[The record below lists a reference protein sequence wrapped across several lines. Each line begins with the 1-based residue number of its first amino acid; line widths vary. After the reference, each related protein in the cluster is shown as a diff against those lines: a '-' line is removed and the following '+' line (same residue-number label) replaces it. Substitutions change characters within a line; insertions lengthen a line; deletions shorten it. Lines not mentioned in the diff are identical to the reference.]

1 MALSKRK
8 KAMYMRYVMY
18 IISIAILIVV
28 IFFIDWGRLGSAMFR
43 WSIVKDQFPNIL
55 TKAAKNTVI
64 FTVLGFTGGMSFG
77 LLFAL
82 MRLSTIRPYRWFAAT
97 YIEIFRGI
105 PLLVTLLI
113 LGFGIPIATGW
124 HWPNPYLQ
132 GAIPLSLVASAYMA
146 ETIRAGIE
154 AVPKG
159 QMEAARSLGMSYG
172 RAMVTIIIPQALRVI
187 VPPLTNEFVL
197 LIKDTSLISVLGVT
211 AATKDLA
218 RFGRDGVNHTA
229 NATPLIVAG
238 LVYLAMT
245 LPLTQLV
252 AWMERRQKAVSR

>member
-8 KAMYMRYVMY
+8 RSMY
-18 IISIAILIVV
+18 IRWTVYAVTIALLIAVALFV
-28 IFFIDWGRLGSAMFR
+28 NWGRLADAMFR
-43 WSIVKDQFPNIL
+43 WDLVVDQFPGIL
-55 TKAAKNTVI
+55 TKAAKNTLI
-64 FTVLGFTGGMSFG
+64 YTVLGFSGGLVLG

-82 MRLSTIRPYRWFAAT
+82 MRLSKNRAYRWFAGG

-105 PLLVTLLI
+105 PLVVTLLI
-113 LGFGIPIATGW
+113 LGFGIPIAFKW
-124 HWPNPYLQ
+124 SWPSPWLR
-132 GAIPLSLVASAYMA
+132 GAVPLALVAGAYMA

-159 QMEAARSLGMSYG
+159 QMEAARSLGMSYP
-172 RAMVTIIIPQALRVI
+172 RAMTTIVIPQALRVI
-187 VPPLTNEFVL
+187 VPPLTNELVL

-211 AATKDLA
+211 EGTIDLA
-218 RFGRDGVNHTA
+218 RFGRDGVNATA

-252 AWMERRQKAVSR
+252 AWMERKQKRASR

>member
-18 IISIAILIVV
+18 IARIAILVVV
-28 IFFIDWGRLGSAMFR
+28 ILFIDWGRLGNAMFR

-55 TKAAKNTVI
+55 TKAAKNTVV

-159 QMEAARSLGMSYG
+159 QMEAARSLGMSYS
-172 RAMVTIIIPQALRVI
+172 RAMITIIIPQALRII

-218 RFGRDGVNHTA
+218 RFGRDGVNSTA

-252 AWMERRQKAVSR
+252 AWMERRQKAASR

>member
-18 IISIAILIVV
+18 VISIAILIVV
-28 IFFIDWGRLGSAMFR
+28 TLFIDWGRLGSAMFR
-43 WSIVKDQFPNIL
+43 WSIVKDQFPDIL
-55 TKAAKNTVI
+55 TKAAKNTVV

-159 QMEAARSLGMSYG
+159 QMEAARSLGMSYA
-172 RAMVTIIIPQALRVI
+172 RAMITIIIPQALRVI

>member
-8 KAMYMRYVMY
+8 KSMYMRYVMY
-18 IISIAILIVV
+18 IVSIVILIVV
-28 IFFIDWGRLGSAMFR
+28 ILFIDWGRLGNAMFR

-55 TKAAKNTVI
+55 TKAAKNTVV

-82 MRLSTIRPYRWFAAT
+82 MRLSTVRPYRWFAAT

-159 QMEAARSLGMSYG
+159 QMEAARSLGMSYS
-172 RAMVTIIIPQALRVI
+172 RAMITIIIPQALRII

-218 RFGRDGVNHTA
+218 RFGRDGVNDTA

-245 LPLTQLV
+245 VPLTQLV
-252 AWMERRQKAVSR
+252 AWMERRQKAASR

>member
-1 MALSKRK
+1 MTLSKRQR
-8 KAMYMRYVMY
+8 AMYTRYAIYTLSVLAIGVM
-18 IISIAILIVV
+18 ALLV
-28 IFFIDWGRLGSAMFR
+28 DWSRLGNAMFR
-43 WSIVKDQFPNIL
+43 WDLVRDQFPNIL
-55 TKAAKNTVI
+55 TKAAKNTVV
-64 FTVLGFTGGMSFG
+64 FTILGFIGGLSLA

-82 MRLSTIRPYRWFAAT
+82 MRLSSIRPYRWFAAT

-105 PLLVTLLI
+105 PLLVTLLA

-124 HWPNPYLQ
+124 NWPNAYLQ
-132 GAIPLSLVASAYMA
+132 GAVPLALVASAYMA

-159 QMEAARSLGMSYG
+159 QMEAARSLGMSYP
-172 RAMVTIIIPQALRVI
+172 RAMITIVVPQALRII

-211 AATKDLA
+211 DKTIDLA
-218 RFGRDGVNHTA
+218 QFGNDGVAQEA

-252 AWMERRQKAVSR
+252 AYMERRAKAAGK

>member
-8 KAMYMRYVMY
+8 RAMYTRYAVY
-18 IISIAILIVV
+18 ALSIAALVAMV
-28 IFFIDWGRLGSAMFR
+28 LFVDWSKLSNAMFR
-43 WSIVKDQFPNIL
+43 WEIVKEQFPDIL
-55 TKAAKNTVI
+55 TQAAKNTVI
-64 FTVLGFTGGMSFG
+64 FTILGFAGGLTFG
-77 LLFAL
+77 LIFAL
-82 MRLSTIRPYRWFAAT
+82 MRLSSIRPYRWLAAT

-105 PLLVTLLI
+105 PLVVTLLI

-124 HWPNPYLQ
+124 QWPNAYMQ
-132 GAIPLSLVASAYMA
+132 GAVPLALVAAAYMA

-159 QMEAARSLGMSYG
+159 QMEAARSLGMSYP
-172 RAMVTIIIPQALRVI
+172 RAMTTIVIPQALRI
-187 VPPLTNEFVL
+187 IIPPLTNEFVL

-218 RFGRDGVNHTA
+218 RFGRDGVNSTA
-229 NATPLIVAG
+229 NATPLMVAG

-252 AWMERRQKAVSR
+252 AWMERRAKAAGK

>member
-1 MALSKRK
+1 MALSKRQR
-8 KAMYMRYVMY
+8 AMYMRYALYTV
-18 IISIAILIVV
+18 SIAVLIAVALFV
-28 IFFIDWGRLGSAMFR
+28 DWGRLGTAMFQ
-43 WSIVKDQFPNIL
+43 WDIVKAQFPDIL
-55 TKAAKNTVI
+55 TGAAKNTLV
-64 FTVLGFTGGMSFG
+64 FTVLGFTGGLSFG

-82 MRLSTIRPYRWFAAT
+82 MRLSTIKPYRWFAAT

-124 HWPNPYLQ
+124 RWPSPYLQ

-159 QMEAARSLGMSYG
+159 QMEAARSLGMSHV
-172 RAMVTIIIPQALRVI
+172 RAMTTIIIPQALRII

-218 RFGRDGVNHTA
+218 RFGRDGVNQTA

-252 AWMERRQKAVSR
+252 AWMERRTKAASR

>member
-8 KAMYMRYVMY
+8 KAMYTRYAVY
-18 IISIAILIVV
+18 AVSIALLLAVALFV
-28 IFFIDWGRLGSAMFR
+28 DWGRLSNAMFK
-43 WSIVKDQFPNIL
+43 WDIVVDQFPNIL

-64 FTVLGFTGGMSFG
+64 FTIFVFAGGLSLG

-82 MRLSTIRPYRWFAAT
+82 MRLSSVKPYRWFSAV
-97 YIEIFRGI
+97 YIEVFRGV
-105 PLLVTLLI
+105 PLLVTLLV
-113 LGFGIPIATGW
+113 LGFGIPIAFQW
-124 HWPNPYLQ
+124 SWPNAYLR
-132 GAIPLSLVASAYMA
+132 GSVPLALVAGAYMA

-159 QMEAARSLGMSYG
+159 QMEAARSLGMSYP
-172 RAMVTIIIPQALRVI
+172 RAMGTIIIPQAMRI
-187 VPPLTNEFVL
+187 IIPPLTNEFVL

-211 AATKDLA
+211 SGTIDLA
-218 RFGRDGVNHTA
+218 RFGRDGVNTTA

-252 AWMERRQKAVSR
+252 ALMERRQKAQSR